1 MYIYVY
7 TYIKEEERGGKNE
20 GSTEQAYA
28 EKSFR
33 QTGYKEVLPYSRIRC
48 YKSRSLP
55 AFSCPLA
62 KSPSPHSVRRI
73 NLRSQPFSSSPS
85 FPINRSVLSILGD
98 EESSYVIDSRITRN
112 AWSVDTHCFT
122 DRSISWKCTLNFLKA
137 LRRVEI
143 AYKISVYV

>member
-7 TYIKEEERGGKNE
+7 TYIKGEERGEKNE

-62 KSPSPHSVRRI
+62 KSPSPHSVQRI
-73 NLRSQPFSSSPS
+73 NLRSTFFQFTV
-85 FPINRSVLSILGD
+85 FPDQSVGS
-98 EESSYVIDSRITRN
+98 IDSRRRGIVVRDRQPHNTERLIRRY
-112 AWSVDTHCFT
+112 SLLY
-122 DRSISWKCTLNFLKA
+122 RSIYIVEMYIEFVKGVATSRN
-137 LRRVEI
+137 RV
-143 AYKISVYV
+143 